1 MKLLNK
7 SLIYLSLS
15 LIVILGV
22 WAMVFYYNMLREIK
36 ASVDEGMDNYKRQ
49 IVFQAQSDSTILTH
63 NGFDV
68 SFFEIHEIDALAAL
82 QIKDTYVDTAI
93 YMQDADDLKPEKE
106 PVRMLVTAF
115 EENGKYYQLRIVNSM
130 VEEDDLV
137 IELLKDV
144 LWLYVAFLLCLILI
158 YNMVLKKLWKP
169 FYKTL
174 QELKNYRVGKTTI
187 LSQVKQNTKEFQ
199 DLNLTVNA
207 LLEHVNHTFE
217 AQKQF
222 IGNASHELQT
232 PLAVAISKMELLL
245 EKNELTEEQ
254 SQSLVEIMEIIER
267 LVRLNK
273 SLLHLTKIENKQFF
287 DNKIINMREVVV
299 QNLHDLEDLGSFKEL
314 KMDIKEIA
322 DLWVNMDESL
332 AQTIVSNLMR
342 NAIFHSPVKSTIQIN
357 VDSTFF
363 QISNE
368 AKHGALDLQ
377 KIYSRF
383 YKSDENASSTGLGL
397 AIVKAICDLYGFQ
410 IRYDFQENNHVFTV
424 FMKK

>member
-1 MKLLNK
+1 
-7 SLIYLSLS
+7 
-15 LIVILGV
+15 
-22 WAMVFYYNMLREIK
+22 
-36 ASVDEGMDNYKRQ
+36 
-49 IVFQAQSDSTILTH
+49 
-63 NGFDV
+63 
-68 SFFEIHEIDALAAL
+68 
-82 QIKDTYVDTAI
+82 
-93 YMQDADDLKPEKE
+93 
-106 PVRMLVTAF
+106 
-115 EENGKYYQLRIVNSM
+115 
-130 VEEDDLV
+130 
-137 IELLKDV
+137 
-144 LWLYVAFLLCLILI
+144 
-158 YNMVLKKLWKP
+158 
-169 FYKTL
+169 
-174 QELKNYRVGKTTI
+174 
-187 LSQVKQNTKEFQ
+187 
-199 DLNLTVNA
+199 
-207 LLEHVNHTFE
+207 
-217 AQKQF
+217 
-222 IGNASHELQT
+222 HELQT